1 MRVRAGPHTHVVR
14 MNVRMREPFFA
25 GWARF
30 VQWSRYRTINEEER
44 FAELEDADLPVQRP
58 AR

>member
-14 MNVRMREPFFA
+14 MNVRMREPRFFA

-30 VQWSRYRTINEEER
+30 VQWSRYRTINEE
-44 FAELEDADLPVQRP
+44 DALQN
-58 AR
+58 